1 MLTVCASAP
10 PYTLPKASC
19 RPWGARL
26 SEPDQNAVLAGM
38 TGICGLAV
46 RTGGAAEGLPAM
58 LEALAD
64 YGAAAGRRRADA
76 AALGAVGP
84 EGAAPL
90 VEAGGLTIAA
100 DARLDDP
107 AQLREALGLKPRDG
121 RIADAALILRAYLRW
136 GRDCV
141 ERLYG
146 DFAFVVWDAP
156 RRRLFCARDALG
168 ARPFY
173 YALNAR
179 RFAFAT
185 ALEAVLAAP
194 GVGAELDE
202 RRVSAHLASPWRSF
216 RRRTFLREVLRL
228 APGHTLTVDAGRLR
242 PARQRRWWRPE
253 GLPTARGGSAEEHGE
268 GLLGELDRAVR
279 ARVGDGPVGVELS
292 GGLDS
297 SAVAVLAARELRRRG
312 LASPPAFTWLP
323 PPPEPMPPEW
333 AEGYERLLSVAAQ
346 EGLRLFYH
354 TRAPGDFLRN
364 LSEDRCLPGAG
375 VGYPVLSAAGE
386 GVRVLL
392 TGLGGDECVSN
403 TGAGRDFGLLLSG
416 RWPSLLA
423 HLREHGLRPAREI
436 PKMLAGLLHP
446 GLLPGSRFWRL
457 VREGRL
463 WSAHERSQLRNR
475 WLINAQFA
483 RRSPPMAAVAVR
495 PLSVRR
501 RQLHR
506 LRHGHLSQRM
516 EAEAATSA
524 RWGLEYRYPLLD
536 RRLVEFALSRPPE
549 AFCGPPT
556 RFLMRCAVSG
566 LLPSGVCW
574 SEDKTD
580 PAVHAAFVEAFALEM
595 PSLRRAV
602 LATGAPLT
610 RAGYVDVPRL
620 LERLG
625 DVEEFRRRPRPLPI
639 LSALSL
645 LDFQPAPAPATHGQG
660 WQHGR
665 RRPPS
670 HASQARQPDP

>member
-1 MLTVCASAP
+1 
-10 PYTLPKASC
+10 
-19 RPWGARL
+19 
-26 SEPDQNAVLAGM
+26 M

-46 RTGGAAEGLPAM
+46 RPGGAAEGLPAM

-64 YGAAAGRRRADA
+64 YGAAAGRRQADA
-76 AALGAVGP
+76 MALGAVAP
-84 EGAAPL
+84 EDATPL
-90 VEAGGLTIAA
+90 VDSRGLAIAA

-121 RIADAALILRAYLRW
+121 EIADAALILRAYLRW
-136 GRDCV
+136 GRSCV

-173 YALNAR
+173 YALSAR

-216 RRRTFLREVLRL
+216 RRRTFFREVLRL

-279 ARVGDGPVGVELS
+279 ARLAGGPVGVELS

-312 LASPPAFTWLP
+312 LAPPPAFTGAP
-323 PPPEPMPPEW
+323 PPSEPMPPEW
-333 AEGYERLLSVAAQ
+333 AGGYGRVRSVAVQ

-354 TRAPGDFLRN
+354 TWTPGDLLRN
-364 LSEDRCLPGAG
+364 LSEDHCLPGA
-375 VGYPVLSAAGE
+375 VDGYPASLAAGE

-392 TGLGGDECVSN
+392 SGLGGDECVSN

-423 HLREHGLRPAREI
+423 HLREHGRRPAREI

-446 GLLPGSRFWRL
+446 KLEPASRFWRL
-457 VREGRL
+457 LREGRL
-463 WSAHERSQLRNR
+463 WSADERSYLRNR

-483 RRSPPMAAVAVR
+483 RRSPPMAAVVVR

-506 LRHGHLSQRM
+506 LRHGRLSERM
-516 EAEAATSA
+516 EAEVAASA
-524 RWGLEYRYPLLD
+524 RLGLEYRYPLLD

-566 LLPSGVCW
+566 LLPGEVCW
-574 SEDKTD
+574 SEDKAD
-580 PAVHAAFVEAFALEM
+580 PGDPAAFVEAFASEM
-595 PSLRRAV
+595 PALRRAV
-602 LATGAPLT
+602 LAPEAPLT
-610 RAGYVDVPRL
+610 RAGYVDMPRL

-639 LSALSL
+639 ANALAL
-645 LDFQPAPAPATHGQG
+645 LDFQPATDSSCAKIWSKRWCRSVKT
-660 WQHGR
+660 
-665 RRPPS
+665 
-670 HASQARQPDP
+670 

>member
-1 MLTVCASAP
+1 
-10 PYTLPKASC
+10 
-19 RPWGARL
+19 
-26 SEPDQNAVLAGM
+26 M

-46 RTGGAAEGLPAM
+46 RAGGAAEGLPAM
-58 LEALAD
+58 LDALAD
-64 YGAAAGRRRADA
+64 YGAAVGRHRSAA

-84 EGAAPL
+84 EGTAPL
-90 VEAGGLTIAA
+90 VDSRGLTIAA

-107 AQLREALGLKPRDG
+107 EQLREALGLKPRDG
-121 RIADAALILRAYLRW
+121 RIADAALILHAYQRW
-136 GRDCV
+136 GRACV

-173 YALNAR
+173 YALNAQ

-185 ALEAVLAAP
+185 AMEAVLAAP

-202 RRVSAHLASPWRSF
+202 RRVSTHLASPWRDF
-216 RRRTFLREVLRL
+216 RRRTFFREVLRL

-242 PARQRRWWRPE
+242 PVRQRRWWRPE

-268 GLLGELDRAVR
+268 GLLEELDRAVR
-279 ARVGDGPVGVELS
+279 VRLGGGPVGVELS

-312 LASPPAFTWLP
+312 LAPPPAFSWHP

-333 AEGYERLLSVAAQ
+333 AEGYGRIRSVAAQ
-346 EGLRLFYH
+346 EGLRLFYY
-354 TRAPGDFLRN
+354 TRVLDDFLRQ
-364 LSEDRCLPGAG
+364 LSEDHCLPSAG
-375 VGYPVLSAAGE
+375 VGYLPPLAAGE

-403 TGAGRDFGLLLSG
+403 TGAGHDFRLLLSG

-423 HLREHGLRPAREI
+423 HLRRHGLRPSREV

-446 GLLPGSRFWRL
+446 QLMPGSFFWRL
-457 VREGRL
+457 LRDGRL
-463 WSAHERSQLRNR
+463 WSESDCWRLRNY
-475 WLINAQFA
+475 WLIDAQFA
-483 RRSPPMAAVAVR
+483 RRVPPPAVPAVR
-495 PLSVRR
+495 MLSVRR

-506 LRHGHLSQRM
+506 LRHGHLITRM
-516 EAEAATSA
+516 EAEVA
-524 RWGLEYRYPLLD
+524 RGARCGLEYRHPLLD

-566 LLPSGVCW
+566 LLPGEVCW
-574 SEDKTD
+574 SEDKSD
-580 PAVHAAFVEAFALEM
+580 PAGHAAFIEAFALEM
-595 PSLRRAV
+595 PALRRAV
-602 LATGAPLT
+602 LAPAAPLT
-610 RAGYVDVPRL
+610 RAGYLDVPRL

-625 DVEEFRRRPRPLPI
+625 DVEGFRRRPRPLPI
-639 LSALSL
+639 LNALAF
-645 LDFQPAPAPATHGQG
+645 LDFQPPSPHGKKML
-660 WQHGR
+660 
-665 RRPPS
+665 
-670 HASQARQPDP
+670 AKKVDTANEK

>member
-1 MLTVCASAP
+1 
-10 PYTLPKASC
+10 
-19 RPWGARL
+19 
-26 SEPDQNAVLAGM
+26 M

-46 RTGGAAEGLPAM
+46 RRGGGAEGLSAM
-58 LEALAD
+58 LDVLAD
-64 YGAAAGRRRADA
+64 YGAAAERWRSDFVAF
-76 AALGAVGP
+76 GAVAP

-90 VEAGGLTIAA
+90 VDFRGLAIAA
-100 DARLDDP
+100 DARLDNR
-107 AQLREALGLKPRDG
+107 AQLREALGLRPRDG
-121 RIADAALILRAYLRW
+121 EAGDAALILHAYLRW

-194 GVGAELDE
+194 GVGDELDE
-202 RRVSAHLASPWRSF
+202 RRVSAYLASPWRRF
-216 RRRTFLREVLRL
+216 LRRTFFREALRL
-228 APGHTLTVDAGRLR
+228 APGHTLTVDAGCLR
-242 PARQRRWWRPE
+242 PARQRRWWHPE
-253 GLPTARGGSAEEHGE
+253 NLPTARGGSVEEHGE
-268 GLLGELDRAVR
+268 GLLEELDRAVR
-279 ARVGDGPVGVELS
+279 VRLGGGPVGVELS

-312 LASPPAFTWLP
+312 LAPPPAFTWLP

-333 AEGYERLLSVAAQ
+333 AEGYGRVRSVAEQ
-346 EGLRLFYH
+346 EGLRLFHH
-354 TRAPGDFLRN
+354 TLAPGELLRR
-364 LSEDRCLPGAG
+364 LSEDHCLPSAG

-403 TGAGRDFGLLLSG
+403 TGAGHEFRLLLSG

-446 GLLPGSRFWRL
+446 KLVPGSRFWHL
-457 VREGRL
+457 LREGRL
-463 WSAHERSQLRNR
+463 WSASRRLRARNY
-475 WLINAQFA
+475 WLIDPQFA
-483 RRSPPMAAVAVR
+483 RRAPPMDVAAVR
-495 PLSVRR
+495 PLSARR

-506 LRHGHLSQRM
+506 LRRGHLSGRM
-516 EAEAATSA
+516 ELEIAQST
-524 RWGLEYRYPLLD
+524 RFGLEYRYPLLD

-556 RFLMRCAVSG
+556 RLLMRVALSG
-566 LLPSGVCW
+566 LLPSEVCW

-580 PAVHAAFVEAFALEM
+580 PAVYAAGVEAWALEM
-595 PSLRRAV
+595 PALRRAV
-602 LATGAPLT
+602 QAPDAPLT
-610 RAGYVDVPRL
+610 RAGYVDMRRL

-625 DVEEFRRRPRPLPI
+625 DVERFRRRPRPLPI
-639 LSALSL
+639 TKALAF
-645 LDFQPAPAPATHGQG
+645 LDFQPVRAEPRSAAPS
-660 WQHGR
+660 R
-665 RRPPS
+665 ML
-670 HASQARQPDP
+670 

>member
-1 MLTVCASAP
+1 ML
-10 PYTLPKASC
+10 
-19 RPWGARL
+19 
-26 SEPDQNAVLAGM
+26 D
-38 TGICGLAV
+38 
-46 RTGGAAEGLPAM
+46 
-58 LEALAD
+58 ALAD
-64 YGAAAGRRRADA
+64 YGAAAGRHRADA
-76 AALGAVGP
+76 AALGAVGTP
-84 EGAAPL
+84 DAAPL
-90 VEAGGLTIAA
+90 AEAGGLTIAA

-121 RIADAALILRAYLRW
+121 EIADAALILRAYLCW
-136 GRDCV
+136 GRACV

-216 RRRTFLREVLRL
+216 RRRTFFREVLRL

-242 PARQRRWWRPE
+242 PVRQRRWWRPE

-279 ARVGDGPVGVELS
+279 ARLGGGPVGVELS

-312 LASPPAFTWLP
+312 LAPPPAFTGYP

-333 AEGYERLLSVAAQ
+333 EGGYRRVRSVAEQ

-354 TRAPGDFLRN
+354 TWTPGDFLRN
-364 LSEDRCLPGAG
+364 LSQDLCLPGAG
-375 VGYPVLSAAGE
+375 GGYPASLAAGE

-392 TGLGGDECVSN
+392 SGLGGDECVSN
-403 TGAGRDFGLLLSG
+403 TGAGHDFGLLLSG

-423 HLREHGLRPAREI
+423 HLREHGRRPAREI

-446 GLLPGSRFWRL
+446 KLEPASRFWRL
-457 VREGRL
+457 LREGRL
-463 WSAHERSQLRNR
+463 RAESDRWRLRNY
-475 WLINAQFA
+475 WLIDPQFA
-483 RRSPPMAAVAVR
+483 RRVPPMTAAAVR
-495 PLSVRR
+495 PLNARR

-506 LRHGHLSQRM
+506 LRHGRLSARM
-516 EAEAATSA
+516 EAEVAASA
-524 RWGLEYRYPLLD
+524 RLGLEYRHPLLD

-566 LLPSGVCW
+566 LLPGEVCW
-574 SEDKTD
+574 SEDKSD
-580 PAVHAAFVEAFALEM
+580 PANSAAFVKAFALEM
-595 PSLRRAV
+595 PALRRAV
-602 LATGAPLT
+602 LAPEAPLT

-625 DVEEFRRRPRPLPI
+625 DVEKFRRRPRPLPI
-639 LSALSL
+639 LSALEL
-645 LDFQPAPAPATHGQG
+645 LDFQNAA
-660 WQHGR
+660 
-665 RRPPS
+665 
-670 HASQARQPDP
+670 

>member
-1 MLTVCASAP
+1 
-10 PYTLPKASC
+10 
-19 RPWGARL
+19 
-26 SEPDQNAVLAGM
+26 M
-38 TGICGLAV
+38 TGVCGLAV
-46 RTGGAAEGLPAM
+46 RPGGTAEGLPAM
-58 LEALAD
+58 LDALAD
-64 YGAAAGRRRADA
+64 YGAAAGRHRADA

-121 RIADAALILRAYLRW
+121 RIADAALILCAYRRW

-168 ARPFY
+168 VRPFY
-173 YALNAR
+173 YALSAR

-216 RRRTFLREVLRL
+216 RRRTFFREVLRL

-253 GLPTARGGSAEEHGE
+253 GLPTVRGGSAKEHGE
-268 GLLGELDRAVR
+268 ELLGEIDRAVR
-279 ARVGDGPVGVELS
+279 VRLEGGPVGVELS

-312 LASPPAFTWLP
+312 LAPPPAFSWHP
-323 PPPEPMPPEW
+323 PPPGPMPPEW
-333 AEGYERLLSVAAQ
+333 EGGYGRVRSVAAQ

-354 TRAPGDFLRN
+354 TRALDDFLRG
-364 LSEDRCLPGAG
+364 LAEDHCLPSAG
-375 VGYPVLSAAGE
+375 IGYLPLLAAGE

-392 TGLGGDECVSN
+392 SGLGGDECVSN
-403 TGAGRDFGLLLSG
+403 TGAGHDFGLLLGG

-423 HLREHGLRPAREI
+423 HLREHGRRPSREI

-446 GLLPGSRFWRL
+446 KLVPGSRFWHL
-457 VREGRL
+457 LREGRL
-463 WSAHERSQLRNR
+463 WSADERSQLRNR

-483 RRSPPMAAVAVR
+483 RRSPPMAAVAER

-501 RQLHR
+501 KQLHR
-506 LRHGHLSQRM
+506 LRHGHLSRCM
-516 EAEAATSA
+516 ESEVAKSA
-524 RWGLEYRYPLLD
+524 RLGLEYRYPLLD
-536 RRLVEFALSRPPE
+536 RRLVEFALGRPPE
-549 AFCGPPT
+549 VFCGPPT

-566 LLPSGVCW
+566 LLPGEVCW
-574 SEDKTD
+574 CEDKSD
-580 PAVHAAFVEAFALEM
+580 PAVHAAFVKDFAMEMIIRTRSGHNPNPDATEA
-595 PSLRRAV
+595 S
-602 LATGAPLT
+602 
-610 RAGYVDVPRL
+610 
-620 LERLG
+620 
-625 DVEEFRRRPRPLPI
+625 I
-639 LSALSL
+639 
-645 LDFQPAPAPATHGQG
+645 PAT
-660 WQHGR
+660 
-665 RRPPS
+665 PPL
-670 HASQARQPDP
+670 ASYNVS

>member
-1 MLTVCASAP
+1 MA
-10 PYTLPKASC
+10 
-19 RPWGARL
+19 
-26 SEPDQNAVLAGM
+26 
-38 TGICGLAV
+38 GICGLAV
-46 RTGGAAEGLPAM
+46 RTGGAAEGLPSM
-58 LEALAD
+58 LDALAD
-64 YGAAAGRRRADA
+64 YGAAAGRHRSTAV
-76 AALGAVGP
+76 ALGAVAP
-84 EGAAPL
+84 EDATPL
-90 VEAGGLTIAA
+90 VDSQGLAIAA

-121 RIADAALILRAYLRW
+121 RIADAALILRAYRRW
-136 GRDCV
+136 GRACV

-185 ALEAVLAAP
+185 ALESVLAAP

-202 RRVSAHLASPWRSF
+202 RRVSAHLASPWRDF
-216 RRRTFLREVLRL
+216 RRRTFFREVLRL

-312 LASPPAFTWLP
+312 LAPPPAFTGFP
-323 PPPEPMPPEW
+323 PPPDTMPPEW
-333 AEGYERLLSVAAQ
+333 AGGYGRVRSVAEQ

-354 TRAPGDFLRN
+354 TWTPGDLLRN
-364 LSEDRCLPGAG
+364 LSEDHCLPGAG
-375 VGYPVLSAAGE
+375 VGYPASLAAGE

-392 TGLGGDECVSN
+392 SGLGGDECVSN
-403 TGAGRDFGLLLSG
+403 TGAGHDFRLLLSG

-423 HLREHGLRPAREI
+423 HLREHGRRPAREI

-446 GLLPGSRFWRL
+446 KLEPASRFWRL
-457 VREGRL
+457 LREGRL
-463 WSAHERSQLRNR
+463 RAESNRWRLRNY
-475 WLINAQFA
+475 WLIDPQFA
-483 RRSPPMAAVAVR
+483 QRVPPMAAVAVR

-506 LRHGHLSQRM
+506 LRHGHLSTRM
-516 EAEAATSA
+516 EREVA
-524 RWGLEYRYPLLD
+524 RGACCGLEYRHPLLD
-536 RRLVEFALSRPPE
+536 RRLVEFALSRPPKV
-549 AFCGPPT
+549 FCGPPT
-556 RFLMRCAVSG
+556 RLLMRVAISG
-566 LLPSGVCW
+566 LLPSEVCW
-574 SEDKTD
+574 CEDKSD
-580 PAVHAAFVEAFALEM
+580 PANSAAFAEAFAKEM
-595 PSLRRAV
+595 PALRRAV
-602 LATGAPLT
+602 LAPEAPLT
-610 RAGYVDVPRL
+610 RAGYLDMPRL

-625 DVEEFRRRPRPLPI
+625 DVEKFRRRPRPLPI
-639 LSALSL
+639 LTALEL
-645 LDFQPAPAPATHGQG
+645 LDFQPATDSSCAKIWSKRWCRSVKA
-660 WQHGR
+660 
-665 RRPPS
+665 
-670 HASQARQPDP
+670 